1 MPSCTVLDYTQVNLK
16 VQVVLLS
23 STQAA
28 KSALTDRHA
37 LFAAATAGTWSLW
50 MPADM
55 SDE

>member
-1 MPSCTVLDYTQVNLK
+1 MLDYTQVNLK